1 MSKEPTE
8 YCALLNQVSYYIYYR
23 IMLISFVDI
32 VRGKDDPVSLQ
43 SLKIDVVDITSGIC
57 LAGLVF
63 AIFGICGTIQ
73 QAINL
78 LDYIEEFLYC
88 IKFNRNIYILLP

>member
-1 MSKEPTE
+1 MCCSCLLYVAEATMSKEPTE

-63 AIFGICGTIQ
+63 AIFGKYLWYDTTS
-73 QAINL
+73 
-78 LDYIEEFLYC
+78 
-88 IKFNRNIYILLP
+88 K